1 MIGRTVGQYK
11 IKEQLGSGGMGIVY
25 KAIDTRLQR
34 EVALKF
40 LPPHLSADEN
50 AKERFIQEA
59 RAASALDHSNICTIY
74 DVGEADD
81 GQMFIAMAFYDGQ
94 TLKYILDER
103 KVEPNEAVLIA
114 HQIAAGL
121 SRAHEAGIVHRDV
134 KPANIMLT
142 NRGEVKILDFGVA
155 KLSESADLTKV
166 GSTIGTAAYM
176 SPEQARGEKVDTR
189 ADIWSIGVLLYE
201 MLAGERPF
209 GGTYEAAFVYAI
221 MNEEPGPIKAALP
234 DGLAD
239 IVSKCLSKQP
249 GDRYQL
255 CAEITSALDPFL
267 SPSGARHAAAATI
280 ASSPP
285 PQAPS
290 PAKIWPY

>member
-103 KVEPNEAVLIA
+103 RVEPNEAVLIA

-221 MNEEPGPIKAALP
+221 MNEEPGP
-234 DGLAD
+234 
-239 IVSKCLSKQP
+239 
-249 GDRYQL
+249 
-255 CAEITSALDPFL
+255 
-267 SPSGARHAAAATI
+267 
-280 ASSPP
+280 
-285 PQAPS
+285 
-290 PAKIWPY
+290 